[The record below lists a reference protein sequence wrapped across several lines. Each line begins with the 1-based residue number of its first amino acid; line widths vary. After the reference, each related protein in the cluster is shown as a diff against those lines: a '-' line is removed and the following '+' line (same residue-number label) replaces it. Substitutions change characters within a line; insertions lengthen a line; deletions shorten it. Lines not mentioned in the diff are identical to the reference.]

1 MQGVLC
7 ALDVCRGVSTGP
19 DGGQGEYGL
28 VCAESQQCVRGWQIR
43 PDSRGS
49 LISWNIRSSM
59 EQGGDYQEE
68 KHLGSSQ
75 T

>member
-1 MQGVLC
+1 MEGRENMGWYVL
-7 ALDVCRGVSTGP
+7 RVSSVSE
-19 DGGQGEYGL
+19 DGK
-28 VCAESQQCVRGWQIR
+28 IR